1 MNSYI
6 MHKTTLVSHRSLLL
20 LHKPLLAAKIFSEG
34 NTAPN
39 HLPDNCGNTNFLIPR
54 VVYL

>member
-6 MHKTTLVSHRSLLL
+6 MHKTTLVSHRSMLL